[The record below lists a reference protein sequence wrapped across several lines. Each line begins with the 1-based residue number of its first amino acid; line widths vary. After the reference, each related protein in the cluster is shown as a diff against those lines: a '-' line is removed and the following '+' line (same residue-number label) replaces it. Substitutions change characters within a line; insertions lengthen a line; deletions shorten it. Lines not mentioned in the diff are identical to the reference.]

1 MSLSAEKVVA
11 ASNAWS
17 WIPDNATTEATEEYL
32 LVRFPDYFEHPL
44 ELLRFSPA
52 EASGAFPAA
61 VDTVLDRARRFG
73 LPDLLWWVR
82 LDSPPEVAEL
92 LVARGAVVDETLDV
106 LAVDLSHGAPAL
118 LPPAR
123 EVTLRWATDVSTLR
137 DGTQVGVT
145 VFGGSMPPEERLVEE
160 AKRDSATVASGD
172 GGMVVAYFGG
182 EPAGSGGKPVGSGG
196 IALAHGVARLWG
208 GAVRQEARR
217 QGVYRAIL
225 SARLRYGA
233 AHGATMALVKGRI
246 ETSAPILRQAGFAA
260 YGQEIMYRVPLV

>member
-1 MSLSAEKVVA
+1 MSLSAEKVIA

-52 EASGAFPAA
+52 EASPEA
-61 VDTVLDRARRFG
+61 VDIVLDRARRFG
-73 LPDLLWWVR
+73 LPDLHWWVR
-82 LDSPPEVAEL
+82 LDSPPEVADL
-92 LVARGAVVDETLDV
+92 LVARGATVDETLDV
-106 LAVDLSHGAPAL
+106 LAVDLARGAPEL

-123 EVTLRWATDVSTLR
+123 EVTLRWATDVPTLR

-145 VFGGSMPPEERLVEE
+145 VFGGSMPPEDRLVEE

-172 GGMVVAYFGG
+172 GGMVVAYCGG
-182 EPAGSGGKPVGSGG
+182 EPVGSGG
-196 IALAHGVARLWG
+196 IAMAEGVARLWG
-208 GAVRQEARR
+208 GAVRPEARR

-225 SARLRYGA
+225 GARLRYGA
-233 AHGATMALVKGRI
+233 GHGAIMALVKGRI

-260 YGQEIMYRVPLV
+260 YGQEMMYRVPLA